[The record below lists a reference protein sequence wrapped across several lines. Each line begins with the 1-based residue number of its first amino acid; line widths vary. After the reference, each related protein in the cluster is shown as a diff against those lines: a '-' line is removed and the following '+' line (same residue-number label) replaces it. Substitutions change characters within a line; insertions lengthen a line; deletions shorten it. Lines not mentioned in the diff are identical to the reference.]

1 MIDAGLNF
9 AKWILSLAGEHD
21 ADGVLNTILQMLGY

>member
-1 MIDAGLNF
+1 MVNFSLNF

-21 ADGVLNTILQMLGY
+21 ADGVLNAILGFFN

>member
-1 MIDAGLNF
+1 MVNFGLNF

-21 ADGVLNTILQMLGY
+21 ADGVLNAILRFFN